1 LALEAVT
8 QAVVKFKNS
17 EMSQELAELTA
28 LFEKAVSDKL
38 TKSDGW

>member
-8 QAVVKFKNS
+8 QAAVKFKKS
-17 EMSQELAELTA
+17 ELSKELAELTA
-28 LFEKAVSDKL
+28 FCEKAVSDKL